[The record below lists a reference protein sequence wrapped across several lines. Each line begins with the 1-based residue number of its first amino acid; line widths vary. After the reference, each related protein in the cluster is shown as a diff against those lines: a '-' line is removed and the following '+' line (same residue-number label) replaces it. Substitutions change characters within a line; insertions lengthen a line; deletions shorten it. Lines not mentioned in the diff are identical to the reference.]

1 MYLLLLP
8 EWWGHSIWYE
18 ADMEKTNLYKY
29 HEQYYDEKSQSYCV
43 HEQQLWLSF

>member
-8 EWWGHSIWYE
+8 EWRGHSIWHE

-29 HEQYYDEKSQSYCV
+29 HEQYHDEESHSYCL
-43 HEQQLWLSF
+43 H